1 MVIKHPNARRMGA
14 ILIEEDMGMKF
25 DDYLKEQLQYP
36 EFKKEWEKIQPEYEL
51 IAKRFSE
58 EKLILK
64 VDHGMTLRRNFLHQ
78 KRLQRVIRELRCLM
92 RKLRQVLV
100 KLNI

>member
-1 MVIKHPNARRMGA
+1 MVHQHPNAKGA

-25 DDYLKEQLQYP
+25 DDYLKEQLQDP

-58 EKLILK
+58 EKISPKGRSWDDLEKELFTPEEIAESDKRVAVLDEKTK
-64 VDHGMTLRRNFLHQ
+64 VSAS
-78 KRLQRVIRELRCLM
+78 
-92 RKLRQVLV
+92 
-100 KLNI
+100 